1 MFSFWLYILKF
12 ESKKTQV
19 KRADYSNLDFEDSTC
34 LACNKLF
41 LKICLLLLVNHLEQR
56 KKNIVVYFYS
66 YTLYDTSNKIQEYT
80 VEIN

>member
-56 KKNIVVYFYS
+56 KKLLLFTFIH
-66 YTLYDTSNKIQEYT
+66 TLYMIQVT
-80 VEIN
+80 QFKNTQSK